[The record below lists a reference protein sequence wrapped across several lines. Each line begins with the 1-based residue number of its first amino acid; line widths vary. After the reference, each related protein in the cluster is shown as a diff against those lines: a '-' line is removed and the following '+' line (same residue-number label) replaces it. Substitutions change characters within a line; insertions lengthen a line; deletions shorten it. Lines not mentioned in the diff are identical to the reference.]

1 MLDCFEITGVS
12 LVLLITAL
20 ILTSMLTFA
29 LIRLSHRMKIY
40 DYPDSRKLHQKPMP
54 FLGGVAIFF
63 SFWIVFSVFS
73 ALCNNL
79 LAVGGSFYQA
89 FLISSSVI
97 FLSGLLDDF
106 IDLKFYF
113 KLLAQVVAALVLIY
127 YGFYFDRLY
136 FPFWRAFHL
145 GWASFPVTVLWVVLL
160 TNSINLID
168 GMDGLASTI
177 GLTVCLGLLI
187 IAALLQI
194 PLITIIAVILA
205 GCMLGFLIFNR
216 PPAKIFLGDS
226 GALFIGFVFSVAA
239 IVCPIK
245 SLTAISMFVPL
256 VAVSLP
262 LLEIATTVIR
272 RIWIGRKIY
281 MPDNRHIF
289 NYLKQFGFSERAVLL
304 ILGCISLLF
313 NAFVPALFWFDRRQ
327 VFSIFVLFLISLF
340 VIFFILK
347 LIRGAK
353 KV

>member
-1 MLDCFEITGVS
+1 MPDCFEITSVS
-12 LVLLITAL
+12 LILLVSAL
-20 ILTSMLTFA
+20 LLTSVMTFA
-29 LIRLSHRMKIY
+29 LIRYSHKKRIY
-40 DYPDSRKLHQKPMP
+40 DYPDHRKLHVGPMP
-54 FLGGVAIFF
+54 FLGGVAIFI
-63 SFWIVFSVFS
+63 SFWIVFSFFS
-73 ALCNNL
+73 LLCGRL
-79 LAVGGSFYQA
+79 FVVEGSFYPA
-89 FLISSSVI
+89 FLISSSII
-97 FLSGLLDDF
+97 FLTGLIDDF

-113 KLLAQVVAALVLIY
+113 KLLAQIVAALVLIY
-127 YGFYFDRLY
+127 YGYYFDRLY
-136 FPFWRAFHL
+136 FPFWRSFQL
-145 GWASFPVTVLWVVLL
+145 GWASYPVTVLWVVLL

-177 GLTVCLGLLI
+177 GLTVCMGLVI

-205 GCMLGFLIFNR
+205 GCLLGFLVFNR

-226 GALFIGFVFSVAA
+226 GALFIGFVFAVAA

-272 RIWIGRKIY
+272 RIWSGKKIY

-289 NYLKQFGFSERAVLL
+289 NYLKQFGFSEKAVLL
-304 ILGCISLLF
+304 ILGCISLVF

-347 LIRGAK
+347 LIRGAR